1 MSVTAADVNND
12 GFLDVYVA
20 NDAMENYYFEATGMH
35 IVRGRGFTDRDRTGA
50 PAVAVV
56 NEAFVRK
63 FLTGE
68 PIGSRFDTGS
78 GNFEIE
84 VVGVVADT
92 RLDGPRRS
100 IPPMAYLP
108 MLQQPDEALR
118 MLYVRVTGDPA
129 ALQTAVRRAIAAAD
143 PNLAVREVV
152 TLRELTER
160 DANEIV
166 AVLYSSSMEATKV
179 ADPKGKSF
187 SVEVLSADLPRAVAV
202 LRVLGLPRSPRTNL
216 NEVFRATGFAP
227 TPFEER
233 VRFLFGQAQELERTI
248 SLMEGVLQTRVHVIT
263 PDNASRRADLEHSKA
278 SVYVSYDDRYDIEG
292 LVPRIRKL
300 ISDSVEGLAP
310 ARVEILAIPSRV
322 DLKVVSEVPIKRVL
336 GIRVHKSDSTLFLIG
351 ISLVL
356 GLLVVS
362 VGLQVRAM
370 RKSRASGT
378 SNVQAGRDAAGR
390 AVEGEQPVPQ
400 GR

>member
-1 MSVTAADVNND
+1 MKNCRAVLRWCAWCCLLLCLS
-12 GFLDVYVA
+12 GC
-20 NDAMENYYFEATGMH
+20 
-35 IVRGRGFTDRDRTGA
+35 GRDI
-50 PAVAVV
+50 
-56 NEAFVRK
+56 
-63 FLTGE
+63 L
-68 PIGSRFDTGS
+68 
-78 GNFEIE
+78 
-84 VVGVVADT
+84 
-92 RLDGPRRS
+92 
-100 IPPMAYLP
+100 
-108 MLQQPDEALR
+108 
-118 MLYVRVTGDPA
+118 
-129 ALQTAVRRAIAAAD
+129 
-143 PNLAVREVV
+143 
-152 TLRELTER
+152 LRELTER